1 MLYEWDGFLQPIN
14 DTAHDLGIMSR
25 FKAGQTIPAKF
36 DLKDANG
43 MTVTSAVNPTF
54 NYRLIGGACGTS
66 EPDTIDTQYPPSSVS
81 LYTLNGGHYQYN
93 WSTKG
98 VAAGLYRIIAILDD
112 GTSQSVDICL
122 SK

>member
-1 MLYEWDGFLQPIN
+1 MLYAWDGFLQPIN
-14 DTAHDLGIMSR
+14 DTAHDVVTMSK

-43 MTVTSAVNPTF
+43 VIVTQSVNPTF
-54 NYRLIGGACGTS
+54 NYKQIGGACSVAET
-66 EPDTIDTQYPPSSVS
+66 ETIVEQYPPSSAAI
-81 LYTLNGGHYQYN
+81 YTLTGGHYQYN

-98 VAAGLYRIIAILDD
+98 LPVGLYRIIANLND
-112 GTSQSVDICL
+112 GTLQSVDICL